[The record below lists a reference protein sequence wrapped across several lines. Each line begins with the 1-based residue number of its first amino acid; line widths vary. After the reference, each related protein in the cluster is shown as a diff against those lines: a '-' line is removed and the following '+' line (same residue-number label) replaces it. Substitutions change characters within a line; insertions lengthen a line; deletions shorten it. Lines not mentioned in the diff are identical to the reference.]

1 MKLKISEVA
10 VFKAL
15 FLCVTRFA
23 EIAHFDIQKTGIR
36 IRSIDPH
43 DFCYVDVRLSPSFF
57 EGYVMHE
64 DRFSFGADVGKLKQM
79 LVNVHKDKPL
89 YLEINEGNLQLHLVN
104 KWKTTYKLDWL
115 DTDPYDLPE
124 PLRLEHKVHI
134 NIPSEDFFRI
144 IKDASTVSHEICFSA
159 LNGKLEASSENQDF
173 SFKSK
178 IDVGDGISKIDN
190 RAKISRTKPVTAF
203 AIIDYLKTLHELIA
217 LCDSVQ
223 LGIENELPLRLD
235 ISYRGRSSFT
245 FLISNRKLS
254 RTAKQ
259 RRRREGMSIP
269 HLSVTKLPEFL
280 EFIETSAEGVDANTL
295 KLAQLETAG
304 GDYTRLA
311 TMLDFISKKNG
322 KIFLTIDGKKFVFM
336 LREAPEKARQQL
348 HITALKKLPQYE
360 VIMRHLIERPL
371 STNEIHDK
379 VNSTLEQKSLP
390 KLSHQDLIVL
400 LGLGTWC
407 KVVDRKMALYYFG
420 KDELQT
426 INSN

>member
-1 MKLKISEVA
+1 

-43 DFCYVDVRLSPSFF
+43 DFCYVDVRLAPSFF
-57 EGYVMHE
+57 EDYVMHE

-79 LVNVHKDKPL
+79 LLNVHKDKPL
-89 YLEINEGNLQLHLVN
+89 YLEIKEGNLQLHLVD

-178 IDVGDGISKIDN
+178 IDVGNGISKIDN
-190 RAKISRTKPVTAF
+190 RTKISRTKPVTAF
-203 AIIDYLKTLHELIA
+203 AIIDYLKTLHELID

-235 ISYRGRSSFT
+235 ISYQGRSSFT

-254 RTAKQ
+254 KTAKQ
-259 RRRREGMSIP
+259 RRKREGMSIP

-322 KIFLTIDGKKFVFM
+322 KIFLTTDGKRFVFT
-336 LREAPEKARQQL
+336 LRETPDKARHQL

-360 VIMRHLIERPL
+360 IIMRHLIERPL

-379 VNSTLEQKSLP
+379 VNSTLKQKSLP
-390 KLSHQDLIVL
+390 EITHQDLIVL

-407 KVVDRKMALYYFG
+407 KAVDRKMALYYFG
-420 KDELQT
+420 KAELQKSMV
-426 INSN
+426 IE